1 MIYPVVV
8 SAYKAAGKKL
18 FEAVCGRFLNLIRL
32 QDKLLATRREFRLG
46 TWINF
51 VRNGCAKRF
60 V

>member
-1 MIYPVVV
+1 MV